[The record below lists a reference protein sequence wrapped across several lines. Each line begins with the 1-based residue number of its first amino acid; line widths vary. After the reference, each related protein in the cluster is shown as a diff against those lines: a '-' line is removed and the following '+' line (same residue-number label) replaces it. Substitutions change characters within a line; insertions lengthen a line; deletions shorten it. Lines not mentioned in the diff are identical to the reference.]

1 MIFVDFEVFKLTENP
16 FQLIDRV
23 TVKNQQSKRIIMVK
37 LFFPNRNEMLS
48 SNFIP
53 TNIFWFRRI
62 VSFSL

>member
-16 FQLIDRV
+16 FQLIDCV